1 MQLAPETSNSILW
14 AYAFTSIVL
23 NLNLLTLWVSSG
35 ARRARAGL
43 AINPED
49 GARYGVPVSE
59 TDPPEV
65 ARYLRAH
72 RNAEASIYPFLAL
85 GVAYVLVGGTAS
97 VAVPIFVMF
106 VSARVAHSIVYL
118 RALQPWRTI
127 TFALSLL
134 AIIALM
140 LATVFQLIS
149 H

>member
-1 MQLAPETSNSILW
+1 MQLTPETSSPILW
-14 AYAFTSIVL
+14 AYALTSIVL
-23 NLNLLTLWVSSG
+23 ILNLLALWVSSG
-35 ARRARAGL
+35 ARRARAGV

-85 GVAYVLVGGTAS
+85 GVVYVLVGGKAS
-97 VAVPIFVMF
+97 VAVPIFVTF
-106 VSARVAHSIVYL
+106 VFARVAHSIVYL

-140 LATVFQLIS
+140 LATVSQLFI

>member
-1 MQLAPETSNSILW
+1 MCERPPKGGLF
-14 AYAFTSIVL
+14 AFRCTV
-23 NLNLLTLWVSSG
+23 
-35 ARRARAGL
+35 
-43 AINPED
+43 
-49 GARYGVPVSE
+49 
-59 TDPPEV
+59 V

-85 GVAYVLVGGTAS
+85 GVVYVLAGGTAS

-106 VSARVAHSIVYL
+106 VFARVAHSIVYL

>member
-1 MQLAPETSNSILW
+1 MQLAPETSNPILW

-23 NLNLLTLWVSSG
+23 NLNLLALWVSSG

-85 GVAYVLVGGTAS
+85 GVVYVLAGGTAS